1 MKNIYVKYM
10 YIEKVWFIYICLIKF
25 IMLINFFN
33 KIFVLNIKNIDLCM
47 FIVKESIW
55 NFFKINKIINQL
67 FDLYIEC
74 YNL

>member
-10 YIEKVWFIYICLIKF
+10 YIEKVWFIYICLIKV

-47 FIVKESIW
+47 FIVKECIW
-55 NFFKINKIINQL
+55 NFFKINKIIN
-67 FDLYIEC
+67 
-74 YNL
+74 

>member
-1 MKNIYVKYM
+1 M

-55 NFFKINKIINQL
+55 NFFKINKIIN
-67 FDLYIEC
+67 
-74 YNL
+74 

>member
-10 YIEKVWFIYICLIKF
+10 YIEKVWFIYICLIKV

-55 NFFKINKIINQL
+55 NFFKINKIIN
-67 FDLYIEC
+67 
-74 YNL
+74 